1 MPSEIMPSKQSS
13 KPASQ
18 RSIRAELKAQI
29 TLLTGLV
36 VILWAVEIIDWLGFR
51 GSLDRYGIV
60 PRQLMG
66 LRGIA
71 FAPFL
76 HGNFEHLMANT
87 LPLVT
92 LSWLVMVREISDWV
106 WVTLLAA
113 LSAGLGTWLVGAEGS
128 VHIGASGL
136 IFGYVGFLL
145 MRGYFE
151 RSGVAIAFSLL
162 VILFYGGI
170 LWGVLPSQPGISWE
184 GHLFGFIGGVIA
196 ARLLSRK
203 SD

>member
-1 MPSEIMPSKQSS
+1 M
-13 KPASQ
+13 A
-18 RSIRAELKAQI
+18 
-29 TLLTGLV
+29 LLAAFV
-36 VILWAVEIIDWLGFR
+36 IILWAIEIIDWIGFR
-51 GSLDRYGIV
+51 GSLDSYGIV

-66 LRGIA
+66 LRGIV

-76 HGNFEHLMANT
+76 HGNFEHLIANT

-113 LSAGLGTWLVGAEGS
+113 LVAGLGTWLVGASTS

-151 RSGVAIAFSLL
+151 RSVVAIAFSLL

-184 GHLFGFIGGVIA
+184 GHLFGFVGGVIA
-196 ARLLSRK
+196 ARLLARK
-203 SD
+203 SS

>member
-1 MPSEIMPSKQSS
+1 MMPSKQSS
-13 KPASQ
+13 KRSSRPPSQ
-18 RSIRAELKAQI
+18 RSILSELKAQI
-29 TLLTGLV
+29 ALLTGV
-36 VILWAVEIIDWLGFR
+36 VVLLWTVEIIDWIGFR
-51 GSLDRYGIV
+51 GSLDNYGIM

-66 LRGIA
+66 LRGIV

-76 HGNFEHLMANT
+76 HGNFEHLIANT

-113 LSAGLGTWLVGAEGS
+113 LSAGVGTWLVGAGGS

-151 RSGVAIAFSLL
+151 RSVVAIAFSLL

-184 GHLFGFIGGVIA
+184 GHLFGLVGGVIA
-196 ARLLSRK
+196 ARLLARK
-203 SD
+203 PV